1 MREPIICLTYL
12 RFVALFC
19 QTSLEAI
26 VPPVMQTYFNY
37 EDQGNAVLYSLA
49 GLELILV
56 FIVLK
61 LSSRWLSD
69 RSGAHIL
76 QQDNLRF
83 LEIRRFEP
91 KFKKMNLSYYFSS
104 EFSTNYSPL
113 GKDPDRWRPPPHAL
127 RHDLADRH
135 DAEVRAR
142 RPVQPPLLRS
152 GRHPGSGGN
161 THCVRHWSVALQQ
174 AASFQY
180 AGTSVTAVI
189 QPVTADSK
197 LLPSSMQ
204 VARLA

>member
-1 MREPIICLTYL
+1 M
-12 RFVALFC
+12 
-19 QTSLEAI
+19 
-26 VPPVMQTYFNY
+26 PPVMQTYFNY

-56 FIVLK
+56 FLVLK

-76 QQDNLRF
+76 QQDNLRC
-83 LEIRRFEP
+83 LKIRRFEP
-91 KFKKMNLSYYFSS
+91 KFKKNEFVILFSKKKINDQFLIFYFFKAQKAYFSS
-104 EFSTNYSPL
+104 EFSTKYSPL
-113 GKDPDRWRPPPHAL
+113 DQGPDRWRPPPHAL

-152 GRHPGSGGN
+152 GRHPGSGGD
-161 THCVRHWSVALQQ
+161 THCVRHRSVALQQ
-174 AASFQY
+174 AASLQY

-189 QPVTADSK
+189 QVVTADSK

-204 VARLA
+204 VARQA